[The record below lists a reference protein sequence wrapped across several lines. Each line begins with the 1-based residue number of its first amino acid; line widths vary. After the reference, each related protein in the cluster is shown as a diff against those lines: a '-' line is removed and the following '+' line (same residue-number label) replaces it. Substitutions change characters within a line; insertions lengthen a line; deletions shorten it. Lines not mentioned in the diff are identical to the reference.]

1 MAIQHIND
9 LSLAGKRV
17 FIRVDFNV
25 PLTADGKVAD
35 DTRIKACLPTI
46 QHALKA
52 KAVVILASHLGRPKG
67 EKDPKYSLSP
77 VAERLME
84 LLKLEQ
90 VIFPEDCVGDGI
102 RKLSL
107 EMKPGQVML
116 LENLRFHKE
125 EELNDEKFAK
135 KLASLCDVYINDAF
149 GAAHRAHAS
158 TVGMVQ
164 FVKEKGAGFLMQKE
178 IEFLTKV
185 IAKPERPFVAVLGG
199 AKVSDKIAVIENLLN
214 TVDRLAVGG
223 AMANTFLA
231 ALGFKMGHSK
241 VESEKNYVAKKAFE
255 RAKTKGIPIFL
266 PLDHVI
272 VQKIDEEAPVQ
283 VTSDANV
290 PEGWMAVDIGP
301 KTVAL
306 FSKELQN
313 AKTVFWNGPMGV
325 YEIEKFSKG
334 TLGVAHAIAGL
345 KRATTIIGGG
355 DSASAVVQAGLE
367 NKMTH
372 ISTGGGASLEFIEGK
387 KLPGLKALEL

>member
-1 MAIQHIND
+1 M
-9 LSLAGKRV
+9 GKRV

-25 PLTADGKVAD
+25 PLSADGAVAD

-46 QHALKA
+46 QHAIKNKA
-52 KAVVILASHLGRPKG
+52 IVILASHLGRPKG
-67 EKDPKYSLSP
+67 EKDPKYSLGP
-77 VAERLME
+77 VAKRLME
-84 LLKLEQ
+84 LLKLEEF
-90 VIFPEDCVGDGI
+90 IFPEDCVGDGI
-102 RKLSL
+102 RKLTL

-125 EELNDEKFAK
+125 EEQNDEKFAK

-164 FVKEKGAGFLMQKE
+164 FVKEKAAGFLMQKE

-185 IAKPERPFVAVLGG
+185 IAKPDRPFVAVLGG

-214 TVDRLAVGG
+214 TVDKLAIGG

-231 ALGFKMGHSK
+231 ALGFKMGNSK
-241 VESEKNYVAKKAFE
+241 VEAEKTYMAKKTFE
-255 RAKTKGIPIFL
+255 RAKTKGIPLFL

-272 VQKIDEEAPVQ
+272 VQKIDENAAIQITP
-283 VTSDANV
+283 DANV
-290 PEGWMAVDIGP
+290 PDGWMAVDIGP

-325 YEIEKFSKG
+325 YEIEQFGKG
-334 TLGVAHAIAGL
+334 TYGIAHAIAEL
-345 KRATTIIGGG
+345 KKAATIIGGG